1 MSADSVLDTNVLLY
15 AVSNRANET
24 AKRECA
30 RALMRTPGWGTS
42 AQVTQEFFVNATRGS
57 APPLTH
63 EQALAAVNLLLMRPF
78 VATDAA
84 LLRGAMTLR
93 ERYQISYWDAAVLCA
108 ATKLG
113 SKVLYS
119 EDLNHGQ
126 IYDGVRVENPFL

>member
-15 AVSNRANET
+15 AVSNRPNET
-24 AKRECA
+24 AKRERA

-42 AQVTQEFFVNATRGS
+42 AQVMQEFFVSATRGS
-57 APPLTH
+57 APPLTF
-63 EQALAAVNLLLMRPF
+63 EQALAAVNVLLMRPF

-84 LLRGAMTLR
+84 LLRGATTMR

-108 ATKLG
+108 AKMLG

-119 EDLNHGQ
+119 EDFNHGQ